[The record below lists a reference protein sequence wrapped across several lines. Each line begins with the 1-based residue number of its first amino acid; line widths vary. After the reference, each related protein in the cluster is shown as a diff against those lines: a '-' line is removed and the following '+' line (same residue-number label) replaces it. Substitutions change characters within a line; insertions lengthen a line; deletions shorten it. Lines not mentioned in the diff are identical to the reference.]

1 LTSIYNQASSRLKGE
16 NPKYRR
22 LSVRECTRIQ
32 TFPDSFVF
40 HYRNVADGYRMVGN
54 AVPVRMAEALAR
66 KIAEDLGE
74 GE

>member
-1 LTSIYNQASSRLKGE
+1 M
-16 NPKYRR
+16 
-22 LSVRECTRIQ
+22 
-32 TFPDSFVF
+32 F